1 MQSDQ
6 KSTASERSS
15 QAWLGAFQ
23 RLIGTKEMGVFLALV
38 VLMIGMSFLTP
49 YFFTS
54 QNIFNV
60 LRSIS
65 TIGIMSIGMTMIIV
79 TGGIDLS
86 VGSMLAAGAMF
97 TARLMSYDGANPWV
111 AVLGGVGLGVI
122 LGLVN
127 GLVITKI
134 KINPFITTLGML
146 SIARGITYLLATGL
160 QGSVASNIP
169 MRDIGVNYTLHG
181 H

>member
-6 KSTASERSS
+6 KNTASERSS

-23 RLIGTKEMGVFLALV
+23 RLIGTKEMGVLLALV
-38 VLMIGMSFLTP
+38 VLMIGMSFLSP

-60 LRSIS
+60 LRSIA

-86 VGSMLAAGAMF
+86 VGEYGSRVSGGGLKAKLAARVQATNTTTRCHRLQARPSRFEGRYQHRCGVVAGAYE
-97 TARLMSYDGANPWV
+97 AEYSLW
-111 AVLGGVGLGVI
+111 
-122 LGLVN
+122 
-127 GLVITKI
+127 LVI
-134 KINPFITTLGML
+134 
-146 SIARGITYLLATGL
+146 ATRFV
-160 QGSVASNIP
+160 VADS
-169 MRDIGVNYTLHG
+169 
-181 H
+181 